1 MPVGVGT
8 MGRTLLEA
16 DLLLSKQSPVFAA
29 APAPDPTLGIMHAM
43 AALTAAVN
51 VANPVNAVLG
61 QWMLFVWTQDGVGG
75 RAVTYLG
82 ANWRSVGIAAQVTT
96 LSTVTID
103 LAICIDGVIWRVMR
117 LVTGQ
122 TV

>member
-1 MPVGVGT
+1 MPNGVGT
-8 MGRTLLEA
+8 LGRTLIEA
-16 DLLLSKQSPVFAA
+16 DLPLSKQSPAFAA
-29 APAPDPTLGIMHAM
+29 APAPDPTVGIIHAM
-43 AALTAAVN
+43 AALTAGVN
-51 VANPVNAVLG
+51 VANPINALQG
-61 QWMLFVWTQDGVGG
+61 QWMLFIWTQDGVGG
-75 RAVTYLG
+75 RAVAYTG

-103 LAICIDGVIWRVMR
+103 LALCVDGTIWRVMR